1 MSLNQNDF
9 SDERGNKPGAAD
21 TVSNPTDNVTF
32 GEIAARRLSRRDA
45 LKGLAASSAL
55 IAGGAVLPSAL
66 LGGTSTPA
74 LAAGTNSQFTFTEI
88 AHGVDETHHVAPG
101 YSADVLIRW
110 GDKVTADAPEFDP
123 AKQTAAA
130 QAKQFGYNCDFIG
143 YFPLPQGSSAGD
155 SALLGVNHEY
165 TNHELMFPGLGDQ
178 SKKKF
183 ADMTKEQVDIEIAA
197 HGASIV
203 EVRKGANGK
212 WGVAPGSRYGRRLT
226 GDTPMTVSGPAA
238 GHDRLK
244 TKADPTGARVLG
256 TLNNCAGGQ
265 TPRGTYL
272 TAEENFHGYFSGD
285 PKGLPEEK
293 SLKRYGVPGG
303 WYGWAKFHD
312 RFDIA
317 KEPNEPNRFG
327 WVVEI
332 DPYDP
337 QSVPVKRTAMGRFKH
352 EGAETIVN
360 SDGRV
365 AVYSGD
371 DERFEYLY
379 RFVTAGRFDPADRAA
394 NRNLLDAGTLAVAK
408 FNPDGTLEWLPLVH
422 GQGPLTAANGFA
434 SQADVLI
441 DVRLAADLVGAT
453 KMDRPEDVDPNP
465 KTNKV
470 YAMMTNNTSRK
481 PEQVDPANPRANN
494 VFGHIIEITPA
505 NGDHAAA
512 TGRWDLLIAA
522 GDPANP
528 EHNAK
533 YHPAT
538 SKNGWFGSPDNCTID
553 GMGRFWVS
561 TDQGT
566 AWAKSGTADGVWAV
580 ETEGPMRGYSRM
592 FFRVPVG
599 AEMCGP
605 KFSPDSRT
613 LFVAVQHPSSDGTKD
628 YKPFAREATYND
640 PATRWPDFKPGMPP
654 RPAVVAITK
663 SDGGVIG
670 S

>member
-1 MSLNQNDF
+1 MTLNEKDF
-9 SDERGNKPGAAD
+9 SVERGAKPGAAD
-21 TVSNPTDNVTF
+21 TISNPTAGGSF
-32 GEIAARRLSRRDA
+32 GDILALRYSRRDA
-45 LKGLAASSAL
+45 LRGLAAT
-55 IAGGAVLPSAL
+55 GAVAMIGTGFAERL
-66 LGGTSTPA
+66 LGGASPAA
-74 LAAGTNSQFTFTEI
+74 LADGAKSQFTFAEI
-88 AHGVDETHHVAPG
+88 THGVDETHHVAPG

-110 GDKVTADAPEFDP
+110 GDPVTADAPAFDP
-123 AKQTAAA
+123 ARQTAAA

-143 YFPLPQGSSAGD
+143 YFPLPRGSSASD

-183 ADMTKEQVDIEIAA
+183 ADMTKDQVDIEIAA

-212 WGVAPGSRYGRRLT
+212 WSAVPSSRYNRRIT
-226 GDTPMTVSGPAA
+226 GETPMTISGPAA

-244 TKADPTGARVLG
+244 TKADPTGRKVLG
-256 TLNNCAGGQ
+256 MFNNCAGGQ
-265 TPRGTYL
+265 TPWGTYL
-272 TAEENFHGYFSGD
+272 TAEENFHGYFGGD
-285 PKGLPEEK
+285 PKGHPDEK

-303 WYGWAKFHD
+303 WYGWTRFHD
-312 RFDIA
+312 RFDID
-317 KEPNEPNRFG
+317 KEPNEANRFG

-360 SDGRV
+360 GDGRV
-365 AVYSGD
+365 VVYSGD

-379 RFVTAGRFDPADRAA
+379 RFVTSGRFDPANPAA
-394 NRNLLDAGTLAVAK
+394 NRDLLDSGTLEVAK
-408 FNPDGTLEWLPLVH
+408 FNADGTLEWLPLVH
-422 GQGPLTAANGFA
+422 GKGPLTAANGFG

-441 DVRLAADLVGAT
+441 DVRLAADLLGPT

-465 KTNKV
+465 KSGKV
-470 YAMMTNNTSRK
+470 YAIMTNNTSRK

-494 VFGHIIEITPA
+494 VFGHIIEIAPTG
-505 NGDHAAA
+505 GDHAAP
-512 TGRWDLLIAA
+512 TGRWEIFIAA
-522 GDPANP
+522 GDPKNP
-528 EHNAK
+528 EHKAQ

-538 SKNGWFGSPDNCTID
+538 SANGWFAAPDNCTID
-553 GMGRFWVS
+553 GMGRLWVA

-566 AWAKSGTADGVWAV
+566 SWDKSGTADGVWAV
-580 ETEGPMRGYSRM
+580 ETEGSLRGYSRM

-605 KFSPDSRT
+605 KFAPDART
-613 LFVAVQHPSSDGTKD
+613 LFVAVQHPSADGTKA
-628 YKPFAREATYND
+628 YKPFGREATFED

-654 RPAVVAITK
+654 RPSVVAITK
-663 SDGGVIG
+663 NDGGAIG
-670 S
+670 G